1 MSKVTLLMLV
11 LAVTAI
17 YFGVFGWFL
26 AGLFV
31 FWMGARTYLKFE
43 EPPAKESEKS
53 D

>member
-1 MSKVTLLMLV
+1 MLV

-43 EPPAKESEKS
+43 EPPAEESEKS